1 MHKVETDLFGKTLS
15 LEAGSLAKQAG
26 GSVVVRLG
34 DTMVLVTATMAK
46 SAREG
51 IDFFPL
57 TVDYREKAYAAGKVP
72 GGYFKREARP
82 ADRETLNCR
91 LIDRPLRPLFPDGF
105 KNETQIVCLVISH
118 DQVNNPDVIALTGA
132 STALMISDIPFNT
145 PVAGARIG
153 RKNGEFILNPSNKE
167 LEESELNLVMAG
179 TQDGIVM
186 VEAGANELSEEIMMD
201 GLEFGHEQIK
211 KMIDLQLELKA
222 KISKEKIT
230 VVAEEFD
237 SELVS
242 KADEKFRAPL
252 AEALKIHSK
261 HERQDTIDKLTDD
274 IISELNP
281 DEDGDLK
288 GALKTILH
296 DVEKDVVRKQ
306 ILNEKVR
313 IDGRGLS
320 DIRPISCQVG
330 YVARAHGS
338 GIFTRGETQAL
349 VVSTLGTGQDEQR
362 IETLEGTVNKSF
374 MLHYNFPAFC
384 TGEVKFIG
392 SPGRREIGHGMLAE
406 RALVPILPTK
416 ESFPYTIRIV
426 SEVLE
431 SNGSSSMASVCGGSL
446 ALMDAGVPIKA
457 PVAGIA
463 MGLIKD
469 GDQVAVLSDILGSE
483 DHLGD
488 MDFKV
493 TGTEEGITALQMD
506 IKIKGLDK
514 SIMESAMKQ
523 AKEGRLHILGEMQ
536 KSLSTPRDNLSKF
549 APRILTMQIST
560 DKIKDV
566 IGPGGKVIRSIIE
579 KTGVAIDIN
588 DSGIVSIASSNE
600 EDANEAVN
608 MIEGLVQEVEV
619 GKIYLG
625 KVKKIMDFGAF
636 VEIFPGTDGLV
647 HISQICDRRINKVD
661 DEIQEGDEITVK
673 VLDVDRNGRV
683 KLSRKE
689 ALRESAVAGQQQ
701 PAE

>member
-15 LEAGSLAKQAG
+15 LEAGTLAKQAG

-105 KNETQIVCLVISH
+105 RNETQVVCFVISH

-167 LEESELNLVMAG
+167 LEDSELNLVMAG

-237 SELVS
+237 AELVS

-274 IISELNP
+274 IITELNP

-288 GALKTILH
+288 GTLKTILH

-689 ALRESAVAGQQQ
+689 ALRESAVASQPP